1 MGSKKDNQQAFREAR
16 ADLAALGR
24 QMRQRG
30 QREETPEWVAA
41 NDRVVDA
48 AQRMSRWRRG

>member
-1 MGSKKDNQQAFREAR
+1 MGKKGNQVFREAK
-16 ADLAALGR
+16 ADLAALGK

-41 NDRVVDA
+41 NDRVIEA
-48 AQRMSRWRRG
+48 AQHFSRWRRG